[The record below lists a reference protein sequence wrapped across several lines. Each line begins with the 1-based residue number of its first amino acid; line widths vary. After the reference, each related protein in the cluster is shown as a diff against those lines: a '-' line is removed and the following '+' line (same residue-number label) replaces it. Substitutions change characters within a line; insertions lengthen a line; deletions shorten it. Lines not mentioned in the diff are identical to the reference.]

1 MATTGT
7 SLRTHLQVRTWQRV
21 AIGAALAVSLAGGG
35 FAVGRTQPS
44 TPAGA
49 TRTILRPAEGAGF
62 SVDLPSV
69 ASSALVTHHHRTKW
83 G

>member
-49 TRTILRPAEGAGF
+49 TRTILHPAEGAGF
-62 SVDLPSV
+62 SVDLPSG